1 MRSDGNQRTKIH
13 ILCGTKRVW
22 RECHPHN
29 HVCKLFIC
37 FALLLHPMAVCRY
50 NVYKRV
56 ETLLDKLS
64 SNKKISMDATFLP
77 KRKRVLN
84 KKHTRV
90 LNKPVKRAKTKDKE
104 VDAVLDSQVSIS
116 CLLHSQESQS
126 SPVSSPVSRT
136 HAHTHTH
143 NFH

>member
-1 MRSDGNQRTKIH
+1 MRSDGNQCTQIH

-22 RECHPHN
+22 RQWREHN

-50 NVYKRV
+50 NVYRRV
-56 ETLLDKLS
+56 ETLVNKLL
-64 SNKKISMDATFLP
+64 SNKTISLDATFLP

-90 LNKPVKRAKTKDKE
+90 LNKRAKTKDKE

-116 CLLHSQESQS
+116 CLLHSQASQS